1 MRAIGRMRL
10 YSALLFIAIVVTSTF
25 SPITVNAT
33 ENTEVEMDSS
43 TAGHGELVMANTDA
57 AINVRAEASTESES
71 IAMMFDG
78 VGGIKIESVE
88 GWTKVRFDNDV
99 EGWVKNDYLFFGA
112 DAIAERE
119 SNNQEAAI
127 YIAGNVSEEAVVD
140 ASTVEAVVEAAVASQ
155 AEANADAAQI
165 QSDAEVA
172 AQAAVD
178 AAAAKAAADAA
189 AAQAVIAQQ
198 AQAEIAA
205 KQAEIAATEIAAQEN
220 AAQPVA
226 EAALE
231 ETPAQPAADAAIQ
244 ETTEQPAAEEVQT
257 EGAAEVETTT
267 EAVVEAAAQNQ
278 TAAGVAA
285 EGQTDT
291 VEEVIVEETP
301 EVAAQAITDAQ
312 DASGQVAFAST
323 LKAEPAPVA
332 GPTIVQQATSYTV
345 DEINLLAALIYCE
358 AGNQSYEGKVAVGAV
373 VMNRVE
379 NSRFSDTIQGVI
391 YQKSQFTPAGSG
403 KVARI
408 LARGVDTSCIQA
420 AIEALNGS
428 DPTSGKLYF
437 RRNNGR
443 SGQVIGDHVFY

>member
-78 VGGIKIESVE
+78 VGGIKIDSVE

-119 SNNQEAAI
+119 SNNQEAAV
-127 YIAGNVSEEAVVD
+127 YLAGNVSEEAVVD

-165 QSDAEVA
+165 QSDAEA
-172 AQAAVD
+172 AAKAAVD

-205 KQAEIAATEIAAQEN
+205 KQAEIAAAEMAAQET
-220 AAQPVA
+220 AAQPETEAAVQETAA
-226 EAALE
+226 EAV
-231 ETPAQPAADAAIQ
+231 QPEGA
-244 ETTEQPAAEEVQT
+244 TAAET
-257 EGAAEVETTT
+257 ETIT
-267 EAVVEAAAQNQ
+267 EAVVDATVQSQAVVDATAQSQAVVEPAADGQNG
-278 TAAGVAA
+278 TA
-285 EGQTDT
+285 
-291 VEEVIVEETP
+291 EEVIVEETP
-301 EVAAQAITDAQ
+301 EVETQAITDAQ

-323 LKAEPAPVA
+323 LKAEPAPVE

-379 NSRFSDTIQGVI
+379 NSRFSNTIQGVI

-443 SGQVIGDHVFY
+443 NGQVIGDHVFY

>member
-78 VGGIKIESVE
+78 VGGIKIDSVE

-119 SNNQEAAI
+119 SNNQEAAV
-127 YIAGNVSEEAVVD
+127 YLAGNVSEEAVVD

-165 QSDAEVA
+165 QSDAEA
-172 AQAAVD
+172 AAKAAVD

-205 KQAEIAATEIAAQEN
+205 KQAEIAAAEMAAQET
-220 AAQPVA
+220 AAQPETEAAVQETAA
-226 EAALE
+226 EAV
-231 ETPAQPAADAAIQ
+231 QPEGA
-244 ETTEQPAAEEVQT
+244 TAAET
-257 EGAAEVETTT
+257 ETIT
-267 EAVVEAAAQNQ
+267 EAVVDATVQSQAVVEPAADGQNG
-278 TAAGVAA
+278 TA
-285 EGQTDT
+285 
-291 VEEVIVEETP
+291 EEVIVEETP
-301 EVAAQAITDAQ
+301 EVETQAITDAQ

-323 LKAEPAPVA
+323 LKAEPAPVE

-379 NSRFSDTIQGVI
+379 NSRFSNTIQGVI

-443 SGQVIGDHVFY
+443 NGQVIGDHVFY